1 MLQFFLYQ
9 SDDTGSVKL
18 IQRKTPGN
26 SPEREAEN
34 IV

>member
-1 MLQFFLYQ
+1 VITTIT
-9 SDDTGSVKL
+9 DDTGSVKL